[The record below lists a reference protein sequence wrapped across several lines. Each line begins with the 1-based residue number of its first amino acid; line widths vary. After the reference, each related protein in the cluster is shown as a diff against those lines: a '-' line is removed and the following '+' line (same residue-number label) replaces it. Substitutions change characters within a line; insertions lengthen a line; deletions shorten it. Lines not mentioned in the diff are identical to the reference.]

1 MLFHKEDPA
10 AFRQHCPAKFFHHE
24 VGMLRRARGRKVD
37 LVLISDA
44 HKPEELERVANA
56 ACHAQRAG
64 IEAEQVV
71 NAGEVGRFL
80 RRAGG
85 EARELSRAAQ
95 ISTSPWRSAARPL
108 STAPP

>member
-1 MLFHKEDPA
+1 
-10 AFRQHCPAKFFHHE
+10 
-24 VGMLRRARGRKVD
+24 MLRRARGRKVD
-37 LVLISDA
+37 LALISDA

-71 NAGEVGRFL
+71 NAGEVGWFCGG
-80 RRAGG
+80 GG

-95 ISTSPWRSAARPL
+95 ISTSPWRSAACPL